1 MQTIIHCV
9 FKPIYVIYQRKRK
22 AKGNALKSLD
32 TGHLDR
38 PKWVSWK
45 VFSFVWT
52 NIFQSIDHIFP
63 AHHICHTHT
72 ADNVGAEISDL
83 IRMYNSLCSE
93 INCFPS
99 EE

>member
-1 MQTIIHCV
+1 MKANHYSLCTQTNLCDLPKEKKGEGKCV
-9 FKPIYVIYQRKRK
+9 KK
-22 AKGNALKSLD
+22 L
-32 TGHLDR
+32 GHLER
-38 PKWVSWK
+38 PKWVAWE

-72 ADNVGAEISDL
+72 ADNVGGEISDL

-93 INCFPS
+93 INCYPP